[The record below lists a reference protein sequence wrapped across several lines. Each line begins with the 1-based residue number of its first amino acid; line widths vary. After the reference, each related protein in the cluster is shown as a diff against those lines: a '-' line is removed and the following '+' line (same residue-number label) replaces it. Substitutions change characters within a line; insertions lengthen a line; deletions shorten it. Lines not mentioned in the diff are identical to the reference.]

1 MKNYAHFLFITF
13 EVWENKVTLL
23 LSVLAYFLRY
33 GHFMDF
39 TPIQQQKPIL
49 QCIFQNFDREREFCK
64 NLPLFLILRA
74 YLNHRIYKESILWCV
89 KNQYFWHSTI
99 GKYWQW
105 VLWGWNL
112 GGRSSWK
119 ITICAKFG
127 RNLPSAIK
135 KQLEYFSQRTCLF
148 IC

>member
-1 MKNYAHFLFITF
+1 MKNYTHFLFITF

-105 VLWGWNL
+105 VVWVFWHLPDGFSREL
-112 GGRSSWK
+112 LSFVTPFGPGSEKGPPTQKLKK
-119 ITICAKFG
+119 I
-127 RNLPSAIK
+127 SV
-135 KQLEYFSQRTCLF
+135 S
-148 IC
+148 

>member
-33 GHFMDF
+33 CHFMDF

-105 VLWGWNL
+105 VVCNC
-112 GGRSSWK
+112 R
-119 ITICAKFG
+119 
-127 RNLPSAIK
+127 PIK
-135 KQLEYFSQRTCLF
+135 SRIVETVLVPLHDNQLMS
-148 IC
+148 

>member
-105 VLWGWNL
+105 VLYKKSLKLVSKN
-112 GGRSSWK
+112 
-119 ITICAKFG
+119 ITVIFIDFAF
-127 RNLPSAIK
+127 K
-135 KQLEYFSQRTCLF
+135 KCKVGVQQ
-148 IC
+148 

>member
-1 MKNYAHFLFITF
+1 MLSLFSGFLVKFSKQWIGHILTNKIKYEKLYTHSFHDLWSWKNKL
-13 EVWENKVTLL
+13 TLL

-105 VLWGWNL
+105 V
-112 GGRSSWK
+112 
-119 ITICAKFG
+119 
-127 RNLPSAIK
+127 IK
-135 KQLEYFSQRTCLF
+135 TNKKLEFDSEDQVF
-148 IC
+148 F

>member
-74 YLNHRIYKESILWCV
+74 YLNHRIYKESILWWV

-105 VLWGWNL
+105 VLGSISGQEKGL
-112 GGRSSWK
+112 EKLLCSKYAR
-119 ITICAKFG
+119 AKQKG
-127 RNLPSAIK
+127 ARIL
-135 KQLEYFSQRTCLF
+135 
-148 IC
+148 

>member
-39 TPIQQQKPIL
+39 TSIQQQKPIL

-89 KNQYFWHSTI
+89 KNQYFWHWTI

-105 VLWGWNL
+105 VICDKCPNNI
-112 GGRSSWK
+112 SSFYGIIGQK
-119 ITICAKFG
+119 SSD
-127 RNLPSAIK
+127 NS
-135 KQLEYFSQRTCLF
+135 
-148 IC
+148 